1 MNKIRSLRLLLPEII
16 TSAANRLSSDAG
28 DGSPISLLLWRRQI
42 LDPDSTIVTYWN
54 HVFLVSSILALFIDP
69 LYFYVP
75 YVGGPA
81 CIAANTGFA
90 VLVTF
95 FRTVADLFHLLH
107 ILMKFRTAFVAP
119 SSRVF
124 GRGELVM
131 DSHEIA
137 MRYMKTD
144 FVIDVA
150 AMLPLPQIVIWLVI
164 PAATNASANH
174 ANSTLALIVL
184 VQYIP
189 RLFIIFPLNQRIIKT
204 TGFIAKTA
212 WAGAAYNLLLYILA
226 SHVLG
231 AMWYLLSIGRQFS
244 CWSQVCKKENALRV
258 LDCLPSFLNC
268 KSLDL
273 PERQYWQNVT
283 QVLSHCDA
291 TSSTTTFK
299 FGMFAE
305 AFTSEVA
312 SETFTAKYLY
322 CLWWGIR
329 NLSSYGQNISTS
341 IYIGETL
348 FCITICIFGLILFSL
363 LIGNMQTSLQ
373 SMSVRVEEWRVKRRD
388 TEEWMRHRQLPPDL
402 QERVR
407 RFVQY
412 KWLATRGVDEE
423 SILQS
428 LPTDLRREIQRHLC
442 LALVRRVPF
451 FSQMDDQLLDA
462 ICGCLVSSLST
473 AGTYIFREGDPVN
486 EMLFIIRGQ
495 LESSTTNGGRS
506 GFFNSITLR
515 PGDFCG
521 EELLTW
527 ALMPN
532 STLNLPSST
541 RTVRAL
547 SEVEAFALSAEDL
560 KFVAHQFKRLQS
572 KKLQHAFR
580 YYSHQWRTWGACF
593 IQSAWRRYRRR
604 KLAKELSLHE
614 NEAYYY
620 TGEDGY
626 RENEEEET
634 GEYYYGSGSDD
645 GGERLSRDSG
655 HNNQNLGATIL
666 ASKFAANTKRGTNQ
680 KVSGSS
686 SSGTSGK
693 DSSSSSLK
701 MPQLFKPD
709 EPDFS
714 LDKEEV

>member
-1 MNKIRSLRLLLPEII
+1 MNKIRSLRCLLPETI
-16 TSAANRLSSDAG
+16 TSAASNRGSDAG
-28 DGSPISLLLWRRQI
+28 YASQVLLWRHQI
-42 LDPDSTIVTYWN
+42 LDPDSNIVTYWN
-54 HVFLVSSILALFIDP
+54 HVFLVTSILALFLDP
-69 LYFYVP
+69 IYFYVP

-81 CIAANTGFA
+81 CLSVDISLAAT
-90 VLVTF
+90 VTF

-107 ILMKFRTAFVAP
+107 IIMKFRTAFVAR

-131 DSHEIA
+131 DSREIA
-137 MRYMKTD
+137 MRYLKTD
-144 FVIDVA
+144 FLIDVA
-150 AMLPLPQIVIWLVI
+150 AMLPLPQLVIWLVI
-164 PAATNASANH
+164 PAATNGTANH

-189 RLFIIFPLNQRIIKT
+189 RSFIIFPLNQRIIKT

-231 AMWYLLSIGRQFS
+231 AMWYLSSIGRQFS
-244 CWSQVCKKENALRV
+244 CWSNVCKKDNALRV
-258 LDCLPSFLNC
+258 LDCLPSFLDC
-268 KSLDL
+268 KSLQQ

-291 TSSTTTFK
+291 TSSTTNFK

-305 AFTSEVA
+305 AFTTQVA
-312 SETFTAKYLY
+312 TTDFVSKYLY
-322 CLWWGIR
+322 CLWWGLR
-329 NLSSYGQNISTS
+329 NLSSYGQNITTS
-341 IYIGETL
+341 VYLGETL
-348 FCITICIFGLILFSL
+348 FCITICIFGLILFTL
-363 LIGNMQTSLQ
+363 LIGNMQSSLQ

-388 TEEWMRHRQLPPDL
+388 TEEWMRHRQLPPEL

-423 SILQS
+423 SILHS

-486 EMLFIIRGQ
+486 EMLFVIRGQ
-495 LESSTTNGGRS
+495 IESSTTNGGRS
-506 GFFNSITLR
+506 GFFNSTTLR

-532 STLNLPSST
+532 SALNLPSST
-541 RTVRAL
+541 RSVRAL

-580 YYSHQWRTWGACF
+580 YYSHQWRAWGTCF
-593 IQSAWRRYRRR
+593 VQSAWRRYKRR

-614 NEAYYY
+614 SSGYYY
-620 TGEDGY
+620 TDETGYNEEDGE
-626 RENEEEET
+626 RR
-634 GEYYYGSGSDD
+634 EYYYGSDD
-645 GGERLSRDSG
+645 DDFEGEGLSVDNTS
-655 HNNQNLGATIL
+655 NNQNLGATIL
-666 ASKFAANTKRGTNQ
+666 ASKFAANTRKGTNQ
-680 KVSGSS
+680 KASS
-686 SSGTSGK
+686 SSTGK
-693 DSSSSSLK
+693 KDGSSSSLK

-714 LDKEEV
+714 IDKEDV